1 MRVAAARPLVRLR
14 LARALSAAPC
24 ALGAAAPGTAAC
36 CVAPRAPH
44 PLRQPSPGQHAARA
58 FPPGALRGRL
68 LVTAAGKGKEKD
80 KSKSKDKGKGGGKG
94 GKSKGALPPP
104 ARPPPGVVLS
114 ESDDCFGL
122 DVDVLV
128 VDGTPGGE
136 ALVALAAELE
146 SSAERLMRTV
156 LDAPAPPAGAP
167 PTPTPLLALRKSASC
182 AELSVAL
189 CTDEYIRKLNAEWR
203 GLDAPTDV
211 LSFAQL
217 EGEDEADFLIMQ
229 GHALL
234 GDVIISV
241 ETAAKQAEE
250 RGHSLRDEL
259 QTLLVHGL
267 LHLLGYDHERGEA
280 DAALMAAEE
289 ARVLAAMAWGGTG
302 LIAAAARQS
311 GDDDDSGGTQSVA
324 AQNRASSNAAKPA
337 ARRAVDVLLLDM
349 DGTLLNRQ
357 NLVTPA
363 TVDALRAVR
372 ARGVQVIVATG
383 KARPGAIAALTS
395 SGLSAPGGVCGLDTP
410 GVFLQGLCVYGAAG
424 ALVFRRELSPEVVT
438 EAFALSAAS
447 GVPAAAFCGDTCS
460 SLAPSAQLDLL
471 HTRYYEPRAAVQ
483 PSLGALLAGP
493 PVSKMLFYATS
504 AAAIAELRP
513 RVEAALAGR
522 ATVVQAVPDML
533 EVLPLA
539 ASKGAGVAK
548 LLHALG
554 VPAERAA
561 AVGDGEN
568 DVDMLRGVGL
578 GIAMGNAVPLA
589 RAAARHVLQRGNDDD
604 GVAEAIERFLL
615 V

>member
-1 MRVAAARPLVRLR
+1 MQRAAGCAARPLVRLR
-14 LARALSAAPC
+14 AARALSAAPVL
-24 ALGAAAPGTAAC
+24 ATVPGAAACGA
-36 CVAPRAPH
+36 APRVPP
-44 PLRQPSPGQHAARA
+44 PLRPLSPAQRALRA
-58 FPPGALRGRL
+58 FPPGVLRGRL
-68 LVTAAGKGKEKD
+68 LVTAAGKGKD
-80 KSKSKDKGKGGGKG
+80 KEKSKDKDKASKKSGKG
-94 GKSKGALPPP
+94 GKGSKNALPAP
-104 ARPPPGVVLS
+104 ARPPPGVVP
-114 ESDDCFGL
+114 SDGDPDEGFSL

-128 VDGTPGGE
+128 VDGTPGGD
-136 ALVALAAELE
+136 ALAALAAELE
-146 SSAERLMRTV
+146 ASAERLLRAV
-156 LDAPAPPAGAP
+156 LDAPPPPAGAP
-167 PTPTPLLALRKSASC
+167 PTPTALAALRKRATG

-189 CTDEYIRKLNAEWR
+189 CSDEYIRKLNAEWR
-203 GLDAPTDV
+203 AKDAPTDV

-217 EGEDEADFLIMQ
+217 EGEDEAGFLIMQ

-241 ETAAKQAEE
+241 ETAAAQAKE

-267 LHLLGYDHERGEA
+267 LHLVGYDHERGEA
-280 DAALMAAEE
+280 DAAAMAAEE

-302 LIAAAARQS
+302 LISAVQQQGDG
-311 GDDDDSGGTQSVA
+311 GDDGSPGAQGVA
-324 AQNRASSNAAKPA
+324 AQRRASSGVAKPV
-337 ARRAVDVLLLDM
+337 RQSEIDVLLLDM

-357 NLVTPA
+357 HLVTPA
-363 TVDALRAVR
+363 TVEALHAVR

-383 KARPGAIAALTS
+383 KARPGAIAALS
-395 SGLSAPGGVCGLDTP
+395 ASGLSAPGGVCGLDTP
-410 GVFLQGLCVYGAAG
+410 GVFLQGLCVYGTAG
-424 ALVFRRELSPEVVT
+424 TMVFRRELSPDVVS
-438 EAFALSAAS
+438 EAFALSASS

-460 SLAPSAQLDLL
+460 SLEASAHLDLL
-471 HTRYYEPRAAVQ
+471 HTRYYEPRAQVAG
-483 PSLGALLAGP
+483 SLGALLAGP

-554 VPAERAA
+554 VPPERAA

-568 DVDMLRGVGL
+568 DVDMLR
-578 GIAMGNAVPLA
+578 
-589 RAAARHVLQRGNDDD
+589 
-604 GVAEAIERFLL
+604 
-615 V
+615 